1 MQSSSLHG
9 YFKYFAANVLYKLF
23 PVFSKGVQL
32 LNALL
37 RQIWSTV
44 VEMTCHET
52 NPHEP
57 LRPLPSFLSSLALS
71 LSSARCTPH
80 HVGAHFIYID
90 LWRTLLKPMYPLL
103 TNSNLRVYPFYTI

>member
-37 RQIWSTV
+37 RQI
-44 VEMTCHET
+44 
-52 NPHEP
+52 
-57 LRPLPSFLSSLALS
+57 
-71 LSSARCTPH
+71 
-80 HVGAHFIYID
+80 
-90 LWRTLLKPMYPLL
+90 
-103 TNSNLRVYPFYTI
+103 